1 MFSIFQFP
9 VFQKNESF
17 ITGNP
22 KLNNIKEFGS
32 RVKTKKGKKIK
43 YNCFRTLNDMQKD
56 AIMTKILEFSSQ
68 SDIFIT
74 LNESL
79 KTASKG
85 KEYRIKVLCAV
96 QNRNAI
102 MQTQKG

>member
-1 MFSIFQFP
+1 
-9 VFQKNESF
+9 
-17 ITGNP
+17 
-22 KLNNIKEFGS
+22 
-32 RVKTKKGKKIK
+32 
-43 YNCFRTLNDMQKD
+43 
-56 AIMTKILEFSSQ
+56 MTKILEFSSQ